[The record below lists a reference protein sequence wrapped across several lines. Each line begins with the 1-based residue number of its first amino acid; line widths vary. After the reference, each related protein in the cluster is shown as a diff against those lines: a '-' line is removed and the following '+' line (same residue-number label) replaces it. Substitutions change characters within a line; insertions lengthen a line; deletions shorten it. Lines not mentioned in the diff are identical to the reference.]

1 MNENEDKYPDYL
13 AGSEFTD
20 GGTPIEEL
28 QENIEKLE
36 ERIDSLESKFN
47 QLSQFAVTGFYVLGT
62 AIAVVLSWSRSA
74 SILWCI
80 LHGVL
85 SWIYVIYFAFTR
97 QGKNYRVP
105 NLRCVAV
112 IADRAGK

>member
-1 MNENEDKYPDYL
+1 MTENEDKYPDYL

-47 QLSQFAVTGFYVLGT
+47 
-62 AIAVVLSWSRSA
+62 
-74 SILWCI
+74 
-80 LHGVL
+80 
-85 SWIYVIYFAFTR
+85 
-97 QGKNYRVP
+97 
-105 NLRCVAV
+105 
-112 IADRAGK
+112 